1 MRKIAEKW
9 LALLMAMLMLLSSMP
24 LTALAEEVYSE
35 GLTITAKEA
44 PEEGGETP
52 DASGGVDEDLLA
64 LEAVNAALANNPT
77 TGAQLAI
84 IGMKPAST
92 RVLTGDTFTYNIEV
106 KFGPAVTFTNPQTN
120 QVKDAY
126 SEFKD
131 VEVTFT
137 APENIVF
144 ADGKDTLTYTI
155 GTRGLGGNMS
165 FPISAKM
172 TDNGLAE
179 DGKTYGELSAT
190 ITGTVV
196 LPDGTERKFT
206 YTMGVDHEYNDSA
219 VTNSASTKWTVDKV
233 DVTDAD
239 ITVDDETVSIEWTV
253 KVGKS
258 TDENLNGAGAA
269 YKNNGTLNFEE
280 NSYALTDALPTINGY
295 TPTGWT
301 ATASGTNETWSGTGE
316 NVIIDYIDTT
326 TLDNGV
332 ETPYYTV
339 YTITANYP
347 RAAFVQDFGQT
358 DKFTFDNTAE
368 IAYTPIDGSKDT
380 AKDTGSGSY
389 GIETPGGDLTIVEQL
404 KFDSNNQTVNYDS
417 FYASAFPAPE
427 DGVQFTLSKQDESG
441 DYVAVENGTVAVTV
455 TANGASYTFEDLE
468 PGKYRVEQISKPD
481 GTNDPASKTIDIT
494 VDSDGDHM
502 VTFVN
507 PIPAKGI
514 IHITKKDAEIGA
526 KLANVP
532 FEITGPNYSDT
543 FHTNAQGEA
552 VLVVPATADGTAYT
566 IKEITDKDY
575 TGNANYYVNYTGT
588 VTVKS
593 DGVTEEVEITNV
605 PKKNGTLTVN
615 KKLNNESAPFTDTDV
630 SFTFNLYQGTKNG
643 ETITYGSTP
652 IQSFTLPDEN
662 DKFTKTIN
670 DLPAASDAGVPY
682 YYKVEEAAPT
692 ANTPAAYYTLQTDP
706 IEFDFWDEANNKP
719 SATLTAT
726 ADFVNKLTTSDLIIL
741 KQSQELGGT
750 AKAMAGVTFAIY
762 DQAPAAGVEPVA
774 TVETGEDGKATFD
787 DLPIY
792 KDGDLIRYYIQETAG
807 ADGYTVDYPDD
818 NDGNDD
824 YWSLTLSTTSRTTD
838 KTATPVLNKKNET
851 SITIAKQDKN
861 GNAIEG
867 AMFTVTGPNGFS
879 ATFTTGEDGKATV
892 AHSDGS
898 ALVPGDYTIT
908 ETSVPSGYLAT
919 GTVSVSGITGATTGE
934 NDDDQLTATFTLK
947 ALESATATFENDKLP
962 TLTVTKKVGNTAYAG
977 TDFTFELYT
986 KNASGGYDPVTA
998 DGLGAALNTFTNGQ
1012 TLTLQP
1018 GTYYIKEVGWPAG
1031 VVAPA
1036 ENTYTQVTLA
1046 ANATLN
1052 QTINNTSSLTSLT
1065 VIKQDSKTN
1074 AYLPDAT
1081 VQVSVAA
1088 DSTFTADDIALL
1100 TAAGFKLNGDAYELT
1115 IPTVGNASGK
1125 NIPNLPA
1132 FEADGET
1139 EFTYTVVET
1148 KQPEGYILNN
1158 EAQTVTLVDE
1168 ETGAPAAKTVTIL
1181 NVPENTITISKT
1193 WYSQWD
1199 ELNDNKWSLPLA
1211 GAELALFVVGDN
1223 GLEFVKVGENGTVKT
1238 DADGKATFEDLDGSA
1253 TYAVFELGNA
1263 NGYKAPDNKA
1273 FGTVDQIEGKTLAD
1287 ALEDYYGVSI
1297 NLADQTTL
1305 THTLAMENVETYV
1318 QLQMEKWA
1326 YVDRP
1331 LNEGEADTDFPAGDG
1346 YVNTNEKEAVDHAK
1360 FHLYGCTVED
1370 YNKGKRPTSEEDLQA
1385 NYTLDGLSEYVYES
1399 GTASNAGPGMVVTGP
1414 LPGGYVY
1421 WFYEIEAPNGYVQVD
1436 SLSFEQRLSDPF
1448 VPNGDQVLTLEDGME
1463 NYKAHGGEGIFRYLQ
1478 FQLDKVG
1485 VNEDGTDEK
1494 PLANATFNVYLSN
1507 ASGDRLKLVASNFT
1521 TGVDVPNDTGDYD
1534 SSGKAISESI
1544 KVHELYDEYSKKEN
1558 NPIEQIEVD
1567 GKIEYRAYFLLVE
1580 TDWPANATPKQQEYL
1595 MYVTTNGAYDRK
1607 TDSERDTIWVE
1618 YTDGEGKKGPIVNV
1632 MATLVPVVITKHG
1645 RAANETTTAPLA
1657 GAEIAVYTRGS
1668 DGKYTLVASDITD
1681 ASGEAHFTL
1690 QPNTTY
1696 YYAEVQAPAGY
1707 EPDPDFAEPSDTTT
1721 AFTTH
1726 ANTKA
1731 TFYVNAETPI
1741 VNVKERTLKVRKLG
1755 ADDKPVVATFA
1766 IYEGSATS
1774 GEAFATVTTT
1784 DTGEGYVTVDETF
1797 PAGTYT
1803 VVETHLE
1810 GRELTSAEK
1819 SNFLLL
1825 NENKTFTFGEN
1836 EAVKELELE
1845 NPGTGSLTITKKNDA
1860 GEPMAGVQFT
1870 LNFTAFT
1877 KDNLNAAPAA
1887 SAVTF
1892 DVEDQTGVAIDANDL
1907 ITDENGTI
1915 TLEGLIPGWYKLTEV
1930 EDDANANH
1938 VLADAQVFKV
1948 GDGSFGGSAEVTVNF
1963 VNDRYGLLTI
1973 EKSFT
1978 GDAQWPADG
1987 VEFEVYD
1994 GSEKVTDVTLTAAE
2008 PSQTIQL
2015 PPDKT
2020 YTVKEVTEGA
2030 EGDWFA
2036 NYTVTGS
2043 SVKAENVTDKWL
2055 NITQSDGADVTI
2067 TTEKNADTD
2076 TAAVVAFKNV
2086 DRLADLTISKIDDD
2100 DAPVTEEVEF
2110 QLYYVDASNNE
2121 LYYNASNGSWGEQSN
2136 ATTIKVTGGSGKL
2149 ENIKLPYDV
2158 VTGADSAPEF
2168 FLTETKTPEAYYPAE
2183 DTPVALSATA
2193 DANVTIVNEAGIQ
2206 ITLTKYGRLPGYAT
2220 AADVLSGATFELYE
2234 YSVGENDK
2242 LAYTIVETKTTGAN
2256 GQITFSNLRKLDE
2269 TKGEGYYIVETV
2281 TPETHVAGS
2290 TQVYV
2295 GSTKVE
2301 PTDVDGQDYFLVAVD
2316 ETVANVKAYNTP
2328 KGQIVILK
2336 RDLMDPEALVEGAIF
2351 TVTDEKGDSWTVNPV
2366 SGTRKAQSGDP
2377 ALTGYTLAS
2386 DSYVDGS
2393 GVHYTVAMTDVVLAP
2408 GTYTV
2413 TESKVPDKYLAT
2425 TVLADGVKWETTKTV
2440 TVGEDGGVAVATFA
2454 NVPNPAYLGLEMTKT
2469 VSPAKVGSLQE
2480 PDGQDVTYTLG
2491 GFNELTLPVNSAV
2504 LTDENIQF
2512 LAGSAAV
2519 EADWELT
2526 GTMTIGQATFNRD
2539 NPLFDGGETI
2549 LMQAKVS
2556 FLVNGE
2562 WVATATPYTVATSP
2576 ANVPVPDG
2584 AQGFKIEYVNGGGGK
2599 IHAGF
2604 IPGEVTFTLHA
2615 SQANDASVVPA
2626 DKIFNEASFV
2636 VGYDFAQ
2643 IGSTATTEAT
2653 VTATADATAEV
2664 SSALTLPKAK
2674 ITKDSKVTWNGEQ
2687 PSGIDASIAR
2697 GGDTITYTIT
2707 LETTANG
2714 SDDEIAWGVT
2724 NPVIGDVI
2732 PDGLTIDLENSSW
2745 TSTGSLTSEAGIAV
2759 NGNAVTLATEGQLM
2773 QGETLTLTL
2782 VCTVQD
2788 VAVIVA
2794 PDGFDNTAY
2803 VYSPYKVAKHKDNP
2817 NGVSFADEQG
2827 NPAGIDVPSE
2837 LAQAEHGLCDDAT
2850 NGITSRSGL
2859 FIQKF
2864 VTVGDKTAGSEGY
2877 LEVQPD
2883 GTINYTVEVVNNSAA
2898 AIHHLWIADT
2908 LPYDGDGHSA
2918 WGPTLTSNVTVK
2930 GADGTVYYAT
2940 GHQSEDALFDAA
2952 LDGTYSSLSTTH
2964 GTDSGAFLV
2973 FVDSLAEGARVTLTY
2988 TCEAPSEAEAAAS
3001 DRIYYYMAVNSASFM
3016 YDDRR
3021 PTQNESNNTLVTVM
3035 PKPVDLGDTV
3045 WIDKN
3050 ANGIQDDGDDLTPPD
3065 VSLTLITYVEDS
3077 ATSETITVSGGEYL
3091 FEDRNPATPQ
3101 NTGAG
3106 YSDGDIDYTT
3116 LVGDGTRHTYRLS
3129 ATAPTGYVI
3138 TKQYQPGGSVL
3149 TVDDANNAARK
3160 DDSNFNPTTGQTERF
3175 YLKTGANDLT
3185 YDLGLVRTRNLTIE
3199 KVGDNGLHV
3208 SNVSFDIYGP
3218 FYGNDFDVNS
3228 ANVEKRTITTGA
3240 NGEDAVF
3247 TSSKTNYLNAYA
3259 YYVVV
3264 ERLPEGSDYNTD
3276 VFEVDPA
3283 EGTQVSTTTP
3293 VAGLDAEAKYFI
3305 LEPYK
3310 GTNMTSAVQDKV
3322 EITNE
3327 YVAEGMLTI
3336 CGQKIVE
3343 GAAEDED
3350 LSGYT
3355 FQLTSKADG
3364 LTPAYDETTTSNE
3377 DGVFTFPQLTFDYDD
3392 VLATGDNKHYVY
3404 ELREIAGTDEDIVY
3418 DNRVYTIE
3426 VNFTDTDG
3434 DGKLTTYVK
3443 ILDEEDNTLAT
3454 VNDATGNCIVLP
3466 QDASGKDLITFT
3478 NRFTSSLTLQKIVVG
3493 DDDWDHKPFRFTLT
3507 LKDAEGNPL
3516 TGSPFE
3522 QNDLAIS
3529 ITETGE
3535 PGVYEILLKDK
3546 QTLVLTGLPVGAT
3559 YIVAEDSYAQAGF
3572 TTTDTGNT
3580 TGTITWKDEP
3590 KVVFT
3595 NTRYLGGL
3603 TVAKETDGNGAEAED
3618 TFNFTV
3624 TLEHDTLPLNN
3635 NYGVQFSNVPLEEG
3649 ENGYKATATFILKG
3663 GEQKVLTGIPA
3674 GTKYT
3679 VTEQDYTAEGYVTDT
3694 PTNATGEIAHGGNPT
3709 VTFKNTRNVGGLTV
3723 SKTVAGNDGD
3733 LNKAFTFTVTLTA
3746 PANVNLVGSYTGA
3759 ANGNINVAATPT
3771 GAIWTETFS
3780 LKHGQSINFT
3790 GLPENTTYVVSEA
3803 DYAAAGYVK
3812 TVSGAEEGSIKAEAT
3827 ANVAYTNIRD
3837 TGDLAITKV
3846 VSGTGG
3852 DVNREFDFTL
3862 TLTKNEYGANVD
3874 GTYDTTLTTATEEGT
3889 TTEDGTLT
3897 VSGGTAEFK
3906 LKHGQTITIKGLPDG
3921 TGYEVTETVPT
3932 ADGYTVAKTGDEGAI
3947 DKDTPTAATF
3957 TNTRNV
3963 GSLTVTKETTGSGLE
3978 EGYPNTHKTYKITV
3992 DFTAPTNVT
4001 LTGTWTQGEASGTVA
4016 ATQDFELASDE
4027 SVVFTGLPA
4036 GTTYTISETDYTS
4049 DGYEAAVFSP
4059 KTGTIPGEEG
4069 ANSVTATVTNERNT
4083 GSLSV
4088 EKIVKGTGAQTE
4100 KVFTFTLQLTNT
4112 GVTLEGTY
4120 PADINGTDT
4129 TVAVDAFGK
4138 ATFTLKGGE
4147 TITINGIPDG
4157 TTYEVTETV
4166 PTADGYTVDKTV
4178 EKGNITNGTTAE
4190 ATFTNTRNVGG
4201 LTVTKKTAGNGLDE
4215 PSVRKEFD
4223 ITVTLEAP
4231 TGVDLVGTVNGVALP
4246 TDGTVTKGVWS
4257 KTFTL
4262 KANES
4267 VTFTGLPEG
4276 TAYTVSEEDY
4286 TAQGFITTIT
4296 PQTGT
4301 IEVEDGATE
4310 APTVEVTV
4318 TNTRNVGGLTIAKIV
4333 TGSGSSASD
4342 TFTFRLELENDTVNV
4357 DGEYTMTYSD
4367 VEQPALL
4374 TVTGG
4379 EAKIT
4384 LHGGQTALIE
4394 GIPVNTDYT
4403 VTELTVAEADA
4414 ETGEADENGYVL
4426 TTDNGLTGT
4435 ITSTEDAYQASFT
4448 NDRKVGDLTVTK
4460 VVAGNGEDAPNA
4472 LDAFKI
4478 TVTFTAPAGVTL
4490 TGEVN
4495 GAPVQASNTITLKD
4509 GESVKFTGLPEGT
4522 AYEVTEADYAAN
4534 GYEVTYDDYASGDIV
4549 ARETAAAGIA
4559 TTVTN
4564 TMNVGD
4570 LSIAKTVTGTGAETE
4585 REFEFT
4591 LTLTNNAGVTVDNTY
4606 ETSEGTLTVTG
4617 GEATFTLKGGETLT
4631 IYGIPE
4637 GTDYTVAEE
4646 DYSANGYATTSTGE
4660 GGEIIADQTAQAE
4673 FTNHRDVGSLKITKE
4688 VAGNGEDAPNALTEF
4703 EITVTLTAP
4712 TGVELVGEWKQG
4724 EKSGKVASSNTFT
4737 LTDGESVEL
4746 TGLPTGTSYTVA
4758 EADYA
4763 ANGYI
4768 TDIDTSS
4775 GEITDGALRATVLNT
4790 MNVGDLS
4797 VLKTVTGSG
4806 AETDRE
4812 FEFTLTLTNNA
4823 GVTVDNTYETSEGE
4837 LTVTGGK
4844 ATFTLKGGESLSIYG
4859 IPEGTDYTVTEKDP
4873 AEHGYLITSTSGEEG
4888 TIGTGMSSA
4897 TFTNTRDIGELSIEK
4912 KVEGAIGETDKPF
4925 EFELTLTPS
4934 GNGIGVDGTYD
4945 ATLYTAG
4952 QESSTTVTV
4961 ANGKATFTL
4970 THDQRL
4976 VIHEIPAT
4984 ASYIVRETS
4993 YALEGY
4999 QTEQSGETGTIPA
5012 TGSMP
5017 VATFTNTRNSG
5028 SLIVEKVLAGNASN
5042 EDDSFEFTITLSRT
5056 DGVDVNKTYQALRNG
5071 TEAETVTFTGGK
5083 ATVTLTGGE
5092 TLEILD
5098 ILSETAYTVE
5108 EELPEY
5114 SDYDLIDASGDTG
5127 IIPIDESAQA
5137 TFTNERDVGTLT
5149 LRKSVEG
5156 NAGETGRYFT
5166 FTVFMRDRYG
5176 RNVNGS
5182 FPMDGGA
5189 GANVTFTD
5197 GYATIRLADGDQV
5210 IISGILEGTYY
5221 TVTEEEADT
5230 DGYVTTSSNA
5240 AGVIAAGG
5248 TAQVSF
5254 TNTRNVEEETT
5265 SRTVY
5270 KVWND
5275 ENDADGLR
5283 PDTLM
5288 VYLLADGDSVAAAE
5302 LNEANGWS
5310 AVFDDLPVY
5319 NADGTQIEYTVVEAY
5334 TAEYYVR
5341 YQYTEAAIN
5350 ITNTHNPDEFTPRDP
5365 RDPELL
5371 TLIMD
5376 NMVPLGG
5383 NINMN
5388 EGDCFN

>member
-52 DASGGVDEDLLA
+52 EATGEVDEDALA
-64 LEAVNAALANNPT
+64 LKAVEDAMATNPN

-92 RVLTGDTFTYNIEV
+92 GVLTGDTFTYNIEV

-301 ATASGTNETWSGTGE
+301 ATASGTNETWSGTGA
-316 NVIIDYIDTT
+316 NVSIDYIDTT

-358 DKFTFDNTAE
+358 DKFAFNNTAE

-427 DGVQFTLSKQDESG
+427 GGVQFTLSKQDENG

-468 PGKYRVEQISKPD
+468 PGEYRVEQISRPD
-481 GTNDPASKTIDIT
+481 GTSAPASTTINIP
-494 VDSDGDHM
+494 VDSNGDHT

-514 IHITKKDAEIGA
+514 IHITKKDAETGA

-566 IKEITDKDY
+566 IKEITDEDY

-615 KKLNNESAPFTDTDV
+615 KKLNNESTPFTDTDV

-692 ANTPAAYYTLQTDP
+692 GNAACYTLQTAP
-706 IEFDFWDEANNKP
+706 IEFDFWDEDNNKP
-719 SATLTAT
+719 SADLTFT
-726 ADFVNKLTTSDLIIL
+726 ANFVNKLTTSDLVIL

-750 AKAMAGVTFAIY
+750 AEAMANVTFAIY
-762 DQAPAAGVEPVA
+762 DQEPADGVEPVE
-774 TVETGEDGKATFD
+774 TVTTGNDGKATFE

-792 KDGDLIRYYIQETAG
+792 DEDGDPIQYYIQETAG
-807 ADGYTVDYPDD
+807 AEGYTVDYPGD
-818 NDGNDD
+818 NAD

-838 KTATPVLNKKNET
+838 KTDTPVLNKKNET
-851 SITIAKQDKN
+851 SITIAKRDKS
-861 GNAIEG
+861 GNPIAG
-867 AMFTVTGPNGFS
+867 AEFTVTFPGGS
-879 ATFTTGEDGKATV
+879 TATFTTDENGKATV

-919 GTVSVSGITGATTGE
+919 GTVSVSGGSNPTYGT
-934 NDDDQLTATFTLK
+934 DDQLTASFTLK
-947 ALESATATFENDKLP
+947 ALESATATFKNDKLP
-962 TLTVTKKVGNTAYAG
+962 TLTVTKTVGSATH
-977 TDFTFELYT
+977 TEKDFTFELYT
-986 KNASGGYDPVTA
+986 KNDSGEYVQVTA
-998 DGLGAALNTFTNGQ
+998 DGLGEGLDTFTNGQ

-1036 ENTYTQVTLA
+1036 EDALTEVTLA
-1046 ANATLN
+1046 ANATLD

-1065 VIKQDSKTN
+1065 IIKRDSKDEN
-1074 AYLPDAT
+1074 KYLADAT

-1088 DSTFTADDIALL
+1088 DSTFTDDDIALL
-1100 TAAGFKLNGDAYELT
+1100 EDAGFKLNEAKTAYEQT
-1115 IPTVGNASGK
+1115 VATVGNASGK
-1125 NIPNLPA
+1125 KIPNLPA
-1132 FEADGET
+1132 FEADGKT
-1139 EFTYTVVET
+1139 AFTYTVVET
-1148 KQPEGYILNN
+1148 EQPEGYILND
-1158 EAQTVTLVDE
+1158 EEQTVTLVNDK
-1168 ETGAPAAKTVTIL
+1168 GAPAAQKVTIL

-1199 ELNDNKWSLPLA
+1199 ELNGNKWPLPLA
-1211 GAELALFVVGDN
+1211 NAELALFVVGDDDK
-1223 GLEFVKVGENGTVKT
+1223 LHKVGDDTVKT
-1238 DADGKATFEDLDGSA
+1238 GEDGKATFEHLDGSA
-1253 TYAVFELGNA
+1253 TYAVFELGNDK
-1263 NGYKAPDNKA
+1263 GYKAPGGKD
-1273 FGTVDQIEGKTLAD
+1273 FGTIVAIEDMTLD
-1287 ALEDYYGVSI
+1287 EALAEYYGVSI
-1297 NLADQTTL
+1297 NLAGQTTL
-1305 THTLAMENVETYV
+1305 THTLDMENVETYV

-1331 LNEGEADTDFPAGDG
+1331 LNEDEEDTDFPNNDG
-1346 YVNTNEKEAVDHAK
+1346 YVNTDVKEAVDHAK
-1360 FHLYGCTVED
+1360 FNLYGCTVED
-1370 YNKGKRPTSEEDLQA
+1370 YEAGEKPSNEEDLKT
-1385 NYTLDGLSEYVYES
+1385 NFKLPNGMSEYVYES

-1436 SLSFEQRLSDPF
+1436 SLSFEQRLSAPF
-1448 VPNGDQVLTLEDGME
+1448 VPNGDQVLTGEME
-1463 NYKAHGGEGIFRYLQ
+1463 NYEAHGGEGIFRYLQ

-1485 VNEDGTDEK
+1485 VNEDGSGEK

-1507 ASGDRLKLVASNFT
+1507 ASGDRLELVASDFT
-1521 TGVDVPNDTGDYD
+1521 TGVDVPKNGTYN
-1534 SSGKAISESI
+1534 SGAAISESI
-1544 KVHELYDEYSKKEN
+1544 KVHELYNDHPDLVK
-1558 NPIEQIEVD
+1558 QIEVN
-1567 GKIEYRAYFLLVE
+1567 GKTEYAAYFLLVE
-1580 TDWPANATPKQQEYL
+1580 TDWPANATPKRQEYL

-1618 YTDGEGKKGPIVNV
+1618 YTDGKKGPIVNV

-1645 RAANETTTAPLA
+1645 RAADETTTAPLA
-1657 GAEIAVYTRGS
+1657 GAEITVYTRES
-1668 DGKYTLVASDITD
+1668 DGTYKKFASATTD
-1681 ASGEAHFTL
+1681 EKGEASFTL

-1696 YYAEVQAPAGY
+1696 YYAETKAPAGY
-1707 EPDPDFAEPSDTTT
+1707 ELDPDFAEPSDATKIETGADTKTTL
-1721 AFTTH
+1721 
-1726 ANTKA
+1726 
-1731 TFYVNAETPI
+1731 YVNDKAPI
-1741 VNVKERTLKVRKLG
+1741 VNVKERTLKVRKLDASG
-1755 ADDKPVVATFA
+1755 KPVAATFN
-1766 IYEGSATS
+1766 IYEGNATS
-1774 GEAFATVTTT
+1774 GEVFATVTTT
-1784 DTGEGYVTVDETF
+1784 NTGEGYVTVDKTF

-1803 VVETHLE
+1803 VVETKLGDHTLTPA
-1810 GRELTSAEK
+1810 EL

-1825 NENKTFTFGEN
+1825 NENKTFTFGED
-1836 EAVKELELE
+1836 EDEKSIELY

-1860 GEPMAGVQFT
+1860 GKPMAGVQFT

-1877 KDNLNAAPAA
+1877 KDNLDTAPAA

-1892 DVEDQTGVAIDANDL
+1892 DVEDQTGVAVSQEQLTTNDKGEIRL
-1907 ITDENGTI
+1907 T
-1915 TLEGLIPGWYKLTEV
+1915 GLVPGWYKLTEV
-1930 EDDANANH
+1930 EGDNNENH
-1938 VLADAQVFKV
+1938 VLAGAQVFKV
-1948 GDGSFGGSAEVTVNF
+1948 GDGSFGGSANATVNF
-1963 VNDRYGLLTI
+1963 VNDRYGRLTI

-1978 GDAQWPADG
+1978 DAAQWPENG
-1987 VEFEVYD
+1987 VKFEVYD
-1994 GSEKVTDVTLTAAE
+1994 GSEKVTDVTLTVDA

-2020 YTVKEVTEGA
+2020 YTVKEVTK
-2030 EGDWFA
+2030 GDWFA

-2043 SVKAENVTDKWL
+2043 SVEADNVTDKWL
-2055 NITQSDGADVTI
+2055 NVTQSDGAAVTI
-2067 TTEKNADTD
+2067 KTDPNAT
-2076 TAAVVAFKNV
+2076 TAAVVAFENV
-2086 DRLADLTISKIDDD
+2086 DRLADLAIRKVD
-2100 DAPVTEEVEF
+2100 DANNPVFEAVEF
-2110 QLYYVDASNNE
+2110 QLYYVNASGSKA
-2121 LYYNASNGSWGEQSN
+2121 YYNASNGSWGEQNN
-2136 ATTIKVTGGSGKL
+2136 ATTIEVTGGDGGLK
-2149 ENIKLPYDV
+2149 NIKLPYEFIIDE
-2158 VTGADSAPEF
+2158 DSELEF

-2183 DTPVALSATA
+2183 DTQVTLSATVPA
-2193 DANVTIVNEAGIQ
+2193 DVTIVNEAGIQ
-2206 ITLTKYGRLPGYAT
+2206 ITLTKYGRLPDYAKD
-2220 AADVLSGATFELYE
+2220 ADVLSGATFALYE

-2242 LAYTIVETKTTGAN
+2242 LAYTLVETQTTVAN

-2295 GSTKVE
+2295 GSTEVE
-2301 PTDVDGQDYFLVAVD
+2301 PTDVDGQKYFLVAVD

-2336 RDLMDPEALVEGAIF
+2336 RDLMDPNALVEGAIF
-2351 TVTDEKGDSWTVNPV
+2351 TVTDANG
-2366 SGTRKAQSGDP
+2366 G
-2377 ALTGYTLAS
+2377 GYTVRPTDGTNTVSS
-2386 DSYVDGS
+2386 DDLKLPGYTYDSATGSYVDGS

-2413 TESKVPDKYLAT
+2413 TESTVPDKYLAT
-2425 TVLADGVKWETTKTV
+2425 NVLADGVKWETTKAV

-2454 NVPNPAYLGLEMTKT
+2454 NVPNPAHLGLEMTKT

-2562 WVATATPYTVATSP
+2562 WVATATPYTVATSA

-2664 SSALTLPKAK
+2664 SSALTLPRAK
-2674 ITKDSKVTWNGEQ
+2674 ITKDSEVTWNGEQ

-2714 SDDEIAWGVT
+2714 SDDETAWGVT

-2745 TSTGSLTSEAGIAV
+2745 TSTGSLAPEAGIAV

-2898 AIHHLWIADT
+2898 AINHLWIADT

-2918 WGPTLTSNVTVK
+2918 WGPTLTTDVTVE

-2940 GHQSEDALFDAA
+2940 GHQSEDALFGTI
-2952 LDGTYSSLSTTH
+2952 DGTESSLSRTREEN
-2964 GTDSGAFLV
+2964 SNAFLV

-2988 TCEAPSEAEAAAS
+2988 TCKAPSEAEAAAS

-3016 YDDRR
+3016 YDDR
-3021 PTQNESNNTLVTVM
+3021 PVTQNESNNTLVTVM

-3065 VSLTLITYVEDS
+3065 VSLTLTTYVENN

-3129 ATAPTGYVI
+3129 AAAPTGYVI

-3185 YDLGLVRTRNLTIE
+3185 YDLGLVRTRDLTIE

-3208 SNVSFDIYGP
+3208 PNVSFDIYGP
-3218 FYGNDFDVNS
+3218 FYGNDFDVTG

-3264 ERLPEGSDYNTD
+3264 ERLPEGSHYNTD

-3283 EGTQVSTTTP
+3283 EGTQVSTITP
-3293 VAGLDAEAKYFI
+3293 VAGLDAGAKYFI

-3310 GTNMTSAVQDKV
+3310 GTNMTGAVQDEVKV
-3322 EITNE
+3322 TNE
-3327 YVAEGMLTI
+3327 YVAGGKLTI
-3336 CGQKIVE
+3336 YGQKIVE

-3454 VNDATGNCIVLP
+3454 VNNATGNCIVPL

-3493 DDDWDHKPFRFTLT
+3493 DDDWNHKSFRFTLT
-3507 LKDAEGNPL
+3507 LKDADGEPL
-3516 TGSPFE
+3516 TGKPFQ
-3522 QNDLAIS
+3522 QNNKAIDFVEES
-3529 ITETGE
+3529 A
-3535 PGVYEILLKDK
+3535 GVYVFHLKNLEEV
-3546 QTLVLTGLPVGAT
+3546 TLTGLPVGAT

-3649 ENGYKATATFILKG
+3649 ETGYKATATFILKG

-3694 PTNATGEIAHGGNPT
+3694 PTNATGEITHGGNPT
-3709 VTFKNTRNVGGLTV
+3709 VTFKNTRKVGGLTV
-3723 SKTVAGNDGD
+3723 SKTVAGNDFD
-3733 LNKAFTFTVTLTA
+3733 ANKAFDITVTLTA

-3759 ANGNINVAATPT
+3759 QSGSIDVAATQT
-3771 GAIWTETFS
+3771 GASWTKIFS
-3780 LKHGQSINFT
+3780 LKNGESIEFT
-3790 GLPENTTYVVSEA
+3790 GLPENTTYEVSEA

-3812 TVSGAEEGSIKAEAT
+3812 TVSGAEEGSIKAEET

-3874 GTYDTTLTTATEEGT
+3874 GTYDTTLTTATEAGT

-3921 TGYEVTETVPT
+3921 TGYEVTEIVPT
-3932 ADGYTVAKTGDEGAI
+3932 ADGYTVTKTGDEGAI
-3947 DKDTPTAATF
+3947 DKDTPATATF

-3963 GSLTVTKETTGSGLE
+3963 GSLTVTKKTAGSGLE

-4001 LTGTWTQGEASGTVA
+4001 LTGTWTQGGQSGDVA
-4016 ATQDFELASDE
+4016 ATQNFELASDE

-4036 GTTYTISETDYTS
+4036 GTTYTISETDYTNF
-4049 DGYEAAVFSP
+4049 GYEEVQLTSTGTVTSGTTADGL
-4059 KTGTIPGEEG
+4059 KYITGTIPGEEG

-4120 PADINGTDT
+4120 PATINGTDA
-4129 TVAVDAFGK
+4129 TVSVDADGK
-4138 ATFTLKGGE
+4138 ATLTLKGGE

-4166 PTADGYTVDKTV
+4166 PTADGYTVEKTG
-4178 EKGNITNGTTAE
+4178 EKGDIADGTTAE

-4215 PSVRKEFD
+4215 PGVRKEFD

-4246 TDGTVTKGVWS
+4246 ADGTVTEGVWS

-4262 KANES
+4262 ASDES

-4374 TVTGG
+4374 AVTGG
-4379 EAKIT
+4379 EAEIT
-4384 LHGGQTALIE
+4384 LHGSQTALIE
-4394 GIPVNTDYT
+4394 GIPVGTTYT
-4403 VTELTVAEADA
+4403 VTELTVAKGNA
-4414 ETGEADENGYVL
+4414 ETGVADENGYVL

-4435 ITSTEDAYQASFT
+4435 ITSTVDAYQASFT

-4460 VVAGNGEDAPNA
+4460 AVAGNGEDAPNA

-4478 TVTFTAPAGVTL
+4478 TVTFTAPNGVTL

-4495 GAPVQASNTITLKD
+4495 GAPVQASNTITLAD

-4570 LSIAKTVTGTGAETE
+4570 LSIAKTVTGSGAETE
-4585 REFEFT
+4585 REFVFT
-4591 LTLTNNAGVTVDNTY
+4591 LTLTNEDGVTVDNTY
-4606 ETSEGTLTVTG
+4606 KTSEGELAVTG

-4631 IYGIPE
+4631 VYGIPE
-4637 GTDYTVAEE
+4637 GTDYTVTEE
-4646 DYSANGYATTSTGE
+4646 DYSANGYETTSTLDS
-4660 GGEIIADQTAQAE
+4660 GEIVAGQTAEAE
-4673 FTNHRDVGSLKITKE
+4673 FTNHRDVGSLTITKE
-4688 VAGNGEDAPNALTEF
+4688 VEGNGEDAPNALTEF

-4746 TGLPTGTSYTVA
+4746 TGLPEGTGYTIT

-4763 ANGYI
+4763 ANGYES
-4768 TDIDTSS
+4768 DIAPEE
-4775 GEITDGALRATVLNT
+4775 GEITDGALNATVTNM

-4797 VLKTVTGSG
+4797 IAKTVTGSG
-4806 AETDRE
+4806 AETERE

-4859 IPEGTDYTVTEKDP
+4859 IPEGTDYTVAEKDP

-4952 QESSTTVTV
+4952 QESTTTVTV
-4961 ANGKATFTL
+4961 ASGKATFTL

-5230 DGYVTTSSNA
+5230 EGYVTTSSNA

-5275 ENDADGLR
+5275 ENDAEGLR

-5319 NADGTQIEYTVVEAY
+5319 NADGSQIEYTVVEAY

-5341 YQYTEAAIN
+5341 YQYTQAAIN

>member
-1 MRKIAEKW
+1 
-9 LALLMAMLMLLSSMP
+9 
-24 LTALAEEVYSE
+24 
-35 GLTITAKEA
+35 
-44 PEEGGETP
+44 
-52 DASGGVDEDLLA
+52 
-64 LEAVNAALANNPT
+64 
-77 TGAQLAI
+77 
-84 IGMKPAST
+84 
-92 RVLTGDTFTYNIEV
+92 
-106 KFGPAVTFTNPQTN
+106 
-120 QVKDAY
+120 
-126 SEFKD
+126 
-131 VEVTFT
+131 
-137 APENIVF
+137 
-144 ADGKDTLTYTI
+144 
-155 GTRGLGGNMS
+155 
-165 FPISAKM
+165 
-172 TDNGLAE
+172 
-179 DGKTYGELSAT
+179 
-190 ITGTVV
+190 
-196 LPDGTERKFT
+196 
-206 YTMGVDHEYNDSA
+206 MGVDHEYNDSA

-239 ITVDDETVSIEWTV
+239 ITVDGETVSIEWTV

-280 NSYALTDALPTINGY
+280 NSYALTDALPTINGQA
-295 TPTGWT
+295 PTGWT
-301 ATASGTNETWSGTGE
+301 ATASGTNETWSGTGA
-316 NVIIDYIDTT
+316 NVSIDYIDTT
-326 TLDNGV
+326 TLDNDV

-368 IAYTPIDGSKDT
+368 IAYTPIGGSKDT
-380 AKDTGSGSY
+380 AEDIGSGSY

-417 FYASAFPAPE
+417 FYASAFPAP
-427 DGVQFTLSKQDESG
+427 DGGVQFKLSKWDEEQK
-441 DYVAVENGTVAVTV
+441 DYVPVETDTVENGTVAVTV
-455 TANGASYTFEDLE
+455 TANGASYTFKDLE
-468 PGKYRVEQISKPD
+468 PGEYRVEQISRPTGTD
-481 GTNDPASKTIDIT
+481 GPASTTIDIPVNSNGT
-494 VDSDGDHM
+494 HE

-507 PIPAKGI
+507 PIPTVGI
-514 IHITKKDAEIGA
+514 IHIIKNDAATGNAI
-526 KLANVP
+526 ANVP
-532 FEITGPNYSDT
+532 FEITGPNGYSHNDE
-543 FHTNAQGEA
+543 TNAQGEL

-566 IKEITDKDY
+566 ITEKSGEA
-575 TGNANYYVNYTGT
+575 NANYYVNYTGT

-605 PKKNGTLTVN
+605 PKKNGSLTVN
-615 KKLNNESAPFTDTDV
+615 KKLNNENTPFTDTDV

-662 DKFTKTIN
+662 VKFTATIK

-682 YYKVEEAAPT
+682 YYKIEEAAPT
-692 ANTPAAYYTLQTDP
+692 ANTPAAYYTLQTGP

-726 ADFVNKLTTSDLIIL
+726 ANFVNKLTTSDLIIL

-762 DQAPAAGVEPVA
+762 DQAPAAGVEPVK
-774 TVETGEDGKATFD
+774 TVETGEDGKATFEGLSVYD
-787 DLPIY
+787 DDGKPIQ
-792 KDGDLIRYYIQETAG
+792 YYIQEIAG
-807 ADGYTVDYPDD
+807 AKGYTVEYPD
-818 NDGNDD
+818 GGDD
-824 YWSLTLSTTSRTTD
+824 YWNLTLSTTSRTTD

-851 SITIAKQDKN
+851 SITIAKQDKS
-861 GNAIEG
+861 GNPIAG
-867 AMFTVTGPNGFS
+867 AEFTVTFPDS
-879 ATFTTGEDGKATV
+879 STATFTTGEDGTV
-892 AHSDGS
+892 KVTNGDS

-919 GTVSVSGITGATTGE
+919 GTVSVSGGSNPTYGM
-934 NDDDQLTATFTLK
+934 DDQLTASFTLK
-947 ALESATATFENDKLP
+947 ALESATATFKNNKLP
-962 TLTVTKKVGNTAYAG
+962 TLTVTKKVGSATH
-977 TDFTFELYT
+977 TEKDFTFELYT
-986 KNASGGYDPVTA
+986 KNDSGEYVQVTA
-998 DGLGAALNTFTNGQ
+998 DGLGEGLDTFTNGQ

-1018 GTYYIKEVGWPAG
+1018 GTYYIKETDWPAG

-1036 ENTYTQVTLA
+1036 EDALTEVTLA
-1046 ANATLN
+1046 ANDTLN

-1065 VIKQDSKTN
+1065 IIKRDSKDEN
-1074 AYLPDAT
+1074 KYLADAT

-1088 DSTFTADDIALL
+1088 DNNFTDDDIALL
-1100 TAAGFKLNGDAYELT
+1100 TAAGFKYDEKQSAYVQT
-1115 IPTVGNASGK
+1115 VTTVGNASGK
-1125 NIPNLPA
+1125 TIPNLPA
-1132 FEADGET
+1132 FEADGKT
-1139 EFTYTVVET
+1139 PFTYTVVET
-1148 KQPEGYILNN
+1148 KQPEGYILND
-1158 EAQTVTLVDE
+1158 EAQPVTLVDE
-1168 ETGAPAAKTVTIL
+1168 KTGAPAAQKVTIF

-1199 ELNDNKWSLPLA
+1199 ELNGNKWPLPLA
-1211 GAELALFVVGDN
+1211 NAELALFVVGDD
-1223 GLEFVKVGENGTVKT
+1223 GKLDKVGEDTVKT
-1238 DADGKATFEDLDGSA
+1238 GEDGKATFEDLDGSA
-1253 TYAVFELGNA
+1253 TYAVFELGNDK
-1263 NGYKAPDNKA
+1263 GYKAPGGKA
-1273 FGTVDQIEGKTLAD
+1273 FGTVADIEDMTLEA
-1287 ALEDYYGVSI
+1287 ALASYYGVSI

-1318 QLQMEKWA
+1318 QLQMYKFDYEERELDSDETEPEDDYPQDGW
-1326 YVDRP
+1326 VDIVP
-1331 LNEGEADTDFPAGDG
+1331 LNKRP
-1346 YVNTNEKEAVDHAK
+1346 VDHAK
-1360 FHLYGCTVED
+1360 FNLYGCTLEYYAANSAPESED
-1370 YNKGKRPTSEEDLQA
+1370 DLK
-1385 NYTLDGLSEYVYES
+1385 NYELPNGMSEYVYES
-1399 GTASNAGPGMVVTGP
+1399 GTASNAGAGYVVTGP

-1436 SLSFEQRLSDPF
+1436 SIPFERRLSPAFDPSKS
-1448 VPNGDQVLTLEDGME
+1448 DSSLISAEME
-1463 NYKAHGGEGIFRYLQ
+1463 NYPAHGGEGIFRYLQ

-1485 VNEDGTDEK
+1485 ENEDGTGRK

-1507 ASGDRLKLVASNFT
+1507 ASGDQLELVASDFT
-1521 TGVDVPNDTGDYD
+1521 TGVDVPKNGTYN
-1534 SSGKAISESI
+1534 SGAAISESI
-1544 KVHELYDEYSKKEN
+1544 KVHELYKDYPDLVEE
-1558 NPIEQIEVD
+1558 IEVN
-1567 GKIEYRAYFLLVE
+1567 GQTEYAAHFLLVE

-1618 YTDGEGKKGPIVNV
+1618 YTDGNKGPIVNV

-1645 RAANETTTAPLA
+1645 RAADETTTAPLA
-1657 GAEIAVYTRGS
+1657 GAEITVYTRES
-1668 DGKYTLVASDITD
+1668 DGTYKKVASAMTD
-1681 ASGEAHFTL
+1681 EKGEASFTL

-1696 YYAEVQAPAGY
+1696 YYAETKAPAGY
-1707 EPDPDFAEPSDTTT
+1707 ELDPDFAEPSDATEFPTGADTKTTL
-1721 AFTTH
+1721 
-1726 ANTKA
+1726 
-1731 TFYVNAETPI
+1731 YVNDKAPI
-1741 VNVKERTLKVRKLG
+1741 VNVKERTLKVRKLD
-1755 ADDKPVVATFA
+1755 ADNNPVAAAFN
-1766 IYEGSATS
+1766 IYEGNATS
-1774 GEAFATVTTT
+1774 SEVFATVTTT
-1784 DTGEGYVTVDETF
+1784 NTGDGYVTVDKTF

-1803 VVETHLE
+1803 VVETKLGDHT
-1810 GRELTSAEK
+1810 LTPAER

-1825 NENKTFTFGEN
+1825 NENKTFTFGED

-1845 NPGTGSLTITKKNDA
+1845 NPGTGSLTITKKDDA
-1860 GEPMAGVQFT
+1860 GVAMAGVQFT

-1877 KDNLNAAPAA
+1877 ASNLDTAPAA
-1887 SAVTF
+1887 SAVTGA
-1892 DVEDQTGVAIDANDL
+1892 VENQSAVKVNEKSLADANATEPGLQVETGSD
-1907 ITDENGTI
+1907 GTI
-1915 TLEGLIPGWYKLTEV
+1915 TLENLIPGWYKLTEV
-1930 EDDANANH
+1930 PGENNANH
-1938 VLADAQVFKV
+1938 VLAGAQVFKV

-2316 ETVANVKAYNTP
+2316 ETVANVKAYNMP

-2351 TVTDEKGDSWTVNPV
+2351 TVTDANG
-2366 SGTRKAQSGDP
+2366 G
-2377 ALTGYTLAS
+2377 GYTVRPTDGTNTVSS
-2386 DSYVDGS
+2386 DDLKLPGYTYDSATGSYVDGK

-2408 GTYTV
+2408 GDYTV
-2413 TESKVPDKYLAT
+2413 TETGVPDKYLAT
-2425 TVLADGVKWETTKTV
+2425 TVLVDGVKWETTKTV
-2440 TVGEDGGVAVATFA
+2440 TVGENGGIAVATFA
-2454 NVPNPAYLGLEMTKT
+2454 NVPNPEHLGLEMTKT

-2480 PDGQDVTYTLG
+2480 PDGQVVTYTLS

-2504 LTDENIQF
+2504 LTDEDIQF
-2512 LAGSAAV
+2512 LAGSDAV

-2526 GTMTIGQATFNRD
+2526 GTMTIGQATFNRN

-2556 FLVNGE
+2556 FLVNGN
-2562 WVATATPYTVATSP
+2562 WVETATPYTVTSSQ

-2584 AQGFKIEYVNGGGGK
+2584 AQGFKIEYLNGGGGK

-2604 IPGEVTFTLHA
+2604 IPGNVTFTLHA
-2615 SQANDASVVPA
+2615 SQENDASVVPV
-2626 DKIFNEASFV
+2626 DRIDNKASFV
-2636 VGYDFAQ
+2636 VTYDFAV
-2643 IGSTATTEAT
+2643 IGSTATTE

-2664 SSALTLPKAK
+2664 SSALTLPRAK
-2674 ITKDSKVTWNGEQ
+2674 ITKDSEVTWNGEK

-2707 LETTANG
+2707 LETTENG
-2714 SDDEIAWGVT
+2714 SDDGNAWGVT
-2724 NPVIGDVI
+2724 DPVIGDVI
-2732 PDGLTIDLENSSW
+2732 PEGLTIDLENSDW
-2745 TSTGSLTSEAGIAV
+2745 ETTGDGSLTSEAGITV
-2759 NGNAVTLATEGQLM
+2759 NGNAVTLATKGQLM

-2782 VCTVQD
+2782 VCTVED

-2803 VYSPYKVAKHKDNP
+2803 VYSPYKVAKHTENE
-2817 NGVSFADEQG
+2817 NGVSFADDKG
-2827 NPAGIDVPSE
+2827 NLAGTTVPSE
-2837 LAQAEHGLCDDAT
+2837 LAQDELGLKAEKH

-2864 VTVGDKTAGSEGY
+2864 VTVGGETAGSERY

-2883 GTINYTVEVVNNSAA
+2883 GTIKYTVEVVNNSSSG
-2898 AIHHLWIADT
+2898 INLLWIADT
-2908 LPYDGDGHSA
+2908 LPHAGDGDSA
-2918 WGPTLTSNVTVK
+2918 WGPALISDVTVE
-2930 GADGTVYYAT
+2930 GVEGEVYYAT
-2940 GHQSEDALFDAA
+2940 GHQSEDELF
-2952 LDGTYSSLSTTH
+2952 GTINGTASTLSTARKP
-2964 GTDSGAFLV
+2964 DSGAFLV
-2973 FVDSLAEGARVTLTY
+2973 FVETLPKGKSVTLTY
-2988 TCEAPSEAEAAAS
+2988 TCQAPSEEEAAAS

-3016 YDDRR
+3016 YNNR
-3021 PTQNESNNTLVTVM
+3021 PATQNESNNTLVTVM
-3035 PKPVDLGDTV
+3035 PEPVDLGDTV

-3050 ANGIQDDGDDLTPPD
+3050 ANGIQDDGEGLTPPN
-3065 VSLTLITYVEDS
+3065 VSLTLTTYVEDS
-3077 ATSETITVSGGEYL
+3077 ATSETITVSGGGYL
-3091 FEDRNPATPQ
+3091 FKDRNPATPQ
-3101 NTGAG
+3101 NSGAKYG
-3106 YSDGDIDYTT
+3106 SNGDIDYTS
-3116 LVGDGTRHTYRLS
+3116 LVGNGTRHTYRLS
-3129 ATAPTGYVI
+3129 ADAPTGYVI

-3160 DDSNFNPTTGQTERF
+3160 DDSNFDPTTGQTERF
-3175 YLKTGANDLT
+3175 YLKTGTNDLT
-3185 YDLGLVRTRNLTIE
+3185 YDLGLVRMRDLTIE
-3199 KVGDNGLHV
+3199 KVGDNGPHV
-3208 SNVSFDIYGP
+3208 ANVSFDIYGP
-3218 FYGNDFDVNS
+3218 FYGNDFDING
-3228 ANVEKRTITTGA
+3228 ADVEKRTIKTGA

-3247 TSSKTNYLNAYA
+3247 TSSKANYLNAYA

-3264 ERLPEGSDYNTD
+3264 ERLPEGSHYNTD

-3293 VAGLDAEAKYFI
+3293 VEGLDAGAKYFV
-3305 LEPYK
+3305 LQPYA
-3310 GTNMTSAVQDKV
+3310 GTNMTGAVQDKV
-3322 EITNE
+3322 EVTNE
-3327 YVAEGMLTI
+3327 YVAEGKLTI
-3336 CGQKIVE
+3336 YGQKIVE

-3364 LTPAYDETTTSNE
+3364 LTPAYDEKTTSKK

-3443 ILDEEDNTLAT
+3443 ILDEEGNTLAT
-3454 VNDATGNCIVLP
+3454 VTDSTGNCMVPL
-3466 QDASGKDLITFT
+3466 DKITFT
-3478 NRFTSSLTLQKIVVG
+3478 NRLTSSLTLQKLVVG
-3493 DDDWDHKPFRFTLT
+3493 DDESTPKPFRFTLT
-3507 LKDAEGNPL
+3507 LIGADGEPL
-3516 TGSPFE
+3516 TGKPFK
-3522 QNDLAIS
+3522 QNDDAIG

-3535 PGVYEILLKDK
+3535 PGVYEIKLRDK
-3546 QTLVLTGLPVGAT
+3546 QRLVLTGLPVGAT
-3559 YIVAEDSYAQAGF
+3559 YIVAEDSYAQEGF
-3572 TTTDTGNT
+3572 TTTYTGNT

-3590 KVVFT
+3590 EVVFT

-3603 TVAKETDGNGAEAED
+3603 TVAKETDGNGAETED

-3635 NYGVQFSNVPLEEG
+3635 NYGVQFENVELAEG
-3649 ENGYKATATFILKG
+3649 ETGYKVTATFTLKG
-3663 GEQKVLTGIPA
+3663 GEKKALTGIPA

-3694 PTNATGEIAHGGNPT
+3694 PTNATGEITHGGNPT
-3709 VTFKNTRNVGGLTV
+3709 VTFKNTRKVGGLTV
-3723 SKTVAGNDGD
+3723 SKTVAGNDFD
-3733 LNKAFTFTVTLTA
+3733 ANKAFNITVTLTA
-3746 PANVNLVGSYTGA
+3746 PANVDLVGSYTGA

-3790 GLPENTTYVVSEA
+3790 GLPENTTYEVSEA

-3932 ADGYTVAKTGDEGAI
+3932 ADGYTVTKTGDEGAI
-3947 DKDTPTAATF
+3947 DKDTPATATF

-4129 TVAVDAFGK
+4129 TVAVDASGK
-4138 ATFTLKGGE
+4138 ATLNLKGGE

-4178 EKGNITNGTTAE
+4178 EKGNITNGTTAK

-4342 TFTFRLELENDTVNV
+4342 TFTFRLELENDAVNV
-4357 DGEYTMTYSD
+4357 DGEYTMTYSG

-4394 GIPVNTDYT
+4394 GIPVGTTYT
-4403 VTELTVAEADA
+4403 VTELTVAKGDA

-4426 TTDNGLTGT
+4426 TTDNGLTGK

-4460 VVAGNGEDAPNA
+4460 AVAGNGEDAPNA

-4478 TVTFTAPAGVTL
+4478 TVTFTAPNGVTL

-4522 AYEVTEADYAAN
+4522 TYEVTEADYAAN
-4534 GYEVTYDDYASGDIV
+4534 GYEVTFDEYASGSIV
-4549 ARETAAAGIA
+4549 ARETAPPGIA

-4570 LSIAKTVTGTGAETE
+4570 LSVTKTVTGSGAETE

-4591 LTLTNNAGVTVDNTY
+4591 LTLTNEDGVKVDNTY

-4617 GEATFTLKGGETLT
+4617 GEATFTLKDGETLT

-4646 DYSANGYATTSTGE
+4646 DYSANGYETTSTLDS
-4660 GGEIIADQTAQAE
+4660 GEIVAGQTAEAE
-4673 FTNHRDVGSLKITKE
+4673 FTNHRDVGSLTITKE
-4688 VAGNGEDAPNALTEF
+4688 VEGNGEDAPNALTEF
-4703 EITVTLTAP
+4703 DITVTLTAP

-4746 TGLPTGTSYTVA
+4746 TGLPTGTSYTIT

-4806 AETDRE
+4806 AETERE

-4859 IPEGTDYTVTEKDP
+4859 IPEGTDYTVAEKDP

-4952 QESSTTVTV
+4952 QESNTTITV

-4984 ASYIVRETS
+4984 ASFIVRETS

-5210 IISGILEGTYY
+5210 IISGILEGMYY

-5319 NADGTQIEYTVVEAY
+5319 NADGSQINYTVVEAY

-5341 YQYTEAAIN
+5341 YQYTQAAIN

>member
-1 MRKIAEKW
+1 MEY
-9 LALLMAMLMLLSSMP
+9 
-24 LTALAEEVYSE
+24 T
-35 GLTITAKEA
+35 GL
-44 PEEGGETP
+44 
-52 DASGGVDEDLLA
+52 DVH
-64 LEAVNAALANNPT
+64 AAL
-77 TGAQLAI
+77 
-84 IGMKPAST
+84 
-92 RVLTGDTFTYNIEV
+92 D
-106 KFGPAVTFTNPQTN
+106 
-120 QVKDAY
+120 
-126 SEFKD
+126 
-131 VEVTFT
+131 
-137 APENIVF
+137 
-144 ADGKDTLTYTI
+144 
-155 GTRGLGGNMS
+155 
-165 FPISAKM
+165 
-172 TDNGLAE
+172 
-179 DGKTYGELSAT
+179 
-190 ITGTVV
+190 
-196 LPDGTERKFT
+196 LPCDLYLLF
-206 YTMGVDHEYNDSA
+206 
-219 VTNSASTKWTVDKV
+219 
-233 DVTDAD
+233 
-239 ITVDDETVSIEWTV
+239 
-253 KVGKS
+253 
-258 TDENLNGAGAA
+258 
-269 YKNNGTLNFEE
+269 YKN
-280 NSYALTDALPTINGY
+280 
-295 TPTGWT
+295 W
-301 ATASGTNETWSGTGE
+301 
-316 NVIIDYIDTT
+316 
-326 TLDNGV
+326 
-332 ETPYYTV
+332 
-339 YTITANYP
+339 
-347 RAAFVQDFGQT
+347 
-358 DKFTFDNTAE
+358 
-368 IAYTPIDGSKDT
+368 
-380 AKDTGSGSY
+380 
-389 GIETPGGDLTIVEQL
+389 
-404 KFDSNNQTVNYDS
+404 
-417 FYASAFPAPE
+417 
-427 DGVQFTLSKQDESG
+427 
-441 DYVAVENGTVAVTV
+441 
-455 TANGASYTFEDLE
+455 
-468 PGKYRVEQISKPD
+468 
-481 GTNDPASKTIDIT
+481 
-494 VDSDGDHM
+494 
-502 VTFVN
+502 
-507 PIPAKGI
+507 
-514 IHITKKDAEIGA
+514 
-526 KLANVP
+526 
-532 FEITGPNYSDT
+532 
-543 FHTNAQGEA
+543 
-552 VLVVPATADGTAYT
+552 
-566 IKEITDKDY
+566 
-575 TGNANYYVNYTGT
+575 YYVNYTDT

-593 DGVTEEVEITNV
+593 DGAPAKVEITNV
-605 PKKNGTLTVN
+605 PKKNGSLTVN
-615 KKLNNESAPFTDTDV
+615 KKLNDENTDFMDTDV

-643 ETITYGSTP
+643 ETITYVSTP

-662 DKFTKTIN
+662 DKFTATIE

-692 ANTPAAYYTLQTDP
+692 ADTPAAYYTLQTDP
-706 IEFDFWDEANNKP
+706 IEFDFWDEDNNKP
-719 SATLTAT
+719 SANLTFT
-726 ADFVNKLTTSDLIIL
+726 ANFVNELTTSDLIIL

-750 AKAMAGVTFAIY
+750 AKAKAGVTFAIY
-762 DQAPAAGVEPVA
+762 DQVPAAGVKPVK
-774 TVETGEDGKATFD
+774 TVVTGEDGKATFTGLPVYD
-787 DLPIY
+787 DEGNPIQ
-792 KDGDLIRYYIQETAG
+792 YYIQETAG
-807 ADGYTVDYPDD
+807 ADGYTVEYPDGGD
-818 NDGNDD
+818 Y

-851 SITIAKQDKN
+851 SITIAKQDKS
-861 GNAIEG
+861 GNPIAG
-867 AMFTVTGPNGFS
+867 ATFTVTFPDDS
-879 ATFTTGEDGKATV
+879 TATFTTDENGKATV

-898 ALVPGDYTIT
+898 ALVPGEYTIT

-934 NDDDQLTATFTLK
+934 NDDGQLTASFTLK
-947 ALESATATFENDKLP
+947 ALESATATFKNDKLP
-962 TLTVTKKVGNTAYAG
+962 TLTVTKKVGNTTYPEK
-977 TDFTFELYT
+977 DFTFALYT
-986 KNASGGYDPVTA
+986 KDDSGELTPVTA
-998 DGLGAALNTFTNGQ
+998 DGLGNALTTFTNGQ

-1018 GTYYIKEVGWPAG
+1018 GTYYIKETDWPAG

-1036 ENTYTQVTLA
+1036 EDALTEVTLA
-1046 ANATLN
+1046 ANDTLN

-1088 DSTFTADDIALL
+1088 DITFTDDDIDLL
-1100 TAAGFKLNGDAYELT
+1100 EDAGFKLNEAKTAYEQT
-1115 IPTVGNASGK
+1115 ITTVGNASGK
-1125 NIPNLPA
+1125 TISKLPA

-1139 EFTYTVVET
+1139 EFTYSVVET

-1158 EAQTVTLVDE
+1158 EAQPVTLVDE
-1168 ETGAPAAKTVTIL
+1168 KTGAPAAKTVTIL

-1199 ELNDNKWSLPLA
+1199 ELNGNEWPLPLA
-1211 GAELALFVVGDN
+1211 DAELALFVAVGKD
-1223 GLEFVKVGENGTVKT
+1223 KVLKQVEEGIIKT
-1238 DADGKATFEDLDGSA
+1238 GPDGKATFEDLDGSA
-1253 TYAVFELGNA
+1253 TYAVFELGNDD
-1263 NGYKAPDNKA
+1263 GYKAPNNKA
-1273 FGTVDQIEGKTLAD
+1273 FGTVEEIEDMTLEA
-1287 ALEDYYGVSI
+1287 ALNAYYGVSI
-1297 NLADQTTL
+1297 DLSGKTTL
-1305 THTLAMENVETYV
+1305 THELAMKNVETYV
-1318 QLQMEKWA
+1318 QLQMYKWA

-1448 VPNGDQVLTLEDGME
+1448 VPDGDQVLTGDME
-1463 NYKAHGGEGIFRYLQ
+1463 NYEAHGGEGIFRYLQ
-1478 FQLDKVG
+1478 FELDKVG
-1485 VNEDGTDEK
+1485 VNEDGTGEK

-1507 ASGDRLKLVASNFT
+1507 ADRDRIELVASDFT
-1521 TGVDVPNDTGDYD
+1521 TGVDVPNDAGAYD

-1544 KVHELYDEYSKKEN
+1544 KVHDLYDNYSQYVEKIQVNGQTEYA
-1558 NPIEQIEVD
+1558 
-1567 GKIEYRAYFLLVE
+1567 AYFLLVE

-1618 YTDGEGKKGPIVNV
+1618 YTDGEGKKGPIENV

-1645 RAANETTTAPLA
+1645 RAANETTTTATPLA
-1657 GAEIAVYTRGS
+1657 GAEIAVYTR
-1668 DGKYTLVASDITD
+1668 DGDGEYTFVDSDITD

-1696 YYAEVQAPAGY
+1696 YYAELQAPDGY
-1707 EPDPDFAEPSDTTT
+1707 ELNSDFAEPSDAT

-1726 ANTKA
+1726 ADTK
-1731 TFYVNAETPI
+1731 TTDYVNAETPI

-1784 DTGEGYVTVDETF
+1784 DTGDGYVTVDETF

-1803 VVETHLE
+1803 VVETKL
-1810 GRELTSAEK
+1810 GDRELTSAEK

-1825 NENKTFTFGEN
+1825 NKNETFTFGED
-1836 EAVKELELE
+1836 EDEKSLELY

-1860 GEPMAGVQFT
+1860 GEAMVGVQFT

-1877 KDNLNAAPAA
+1877 KDNLDTTPAA
-1887 SAVTF
+1887 SAVTG

-1907 ITDENGTI
+1907 ITDKYGTI
-1915 TLEGLIPGWYKLTEV
+1915 TLEGLVPGWYKLTEL
-1930 EDDANANH
+1930 EGDNNENH

-1948 GDGSFGGSAEVTVNF
+1948 FDSTFSETFGGSANATGEF

-1973 EKSFT
+1973 QKSFT
-1978 GDAQWPADG
+1978 DEAQWPENG
-1987 VEFEVYD
+1987 VEFKVYD
-1994 GSEKVTDVTLTAAE
+1994 EDNKEVTKVTLTAAV
-2008 PSQTIQL
+2008 SSKTIQL

-2020 YTVKEVTEGA
+2020 YTVKEVTT
-2030 EGDWFA
+2030 GDWFA

-2043 SVKAENVTDKWL
+2043 SVKTQNVTDKWL
-2055 NITQSDGADVTI
+2055 NITQSDGAAVTI

-2086 DRLADLTISKIDDD
+2086 DRLADLAISKIDDD

-2121 LYYNASNGSWGEQSN
+2121 LYYNAVNGSWGEQSN
-2136 ATTIKVTGGSGKL
+2136 ATTIKVNDGSGKL

-2158 VTGADSAPEF
+2158 VTGTDSAPEF

-2183 DTPVALSATA
+2183 DTKVTLSATA
-2193 DANVTIVNEAGIQ
+2193 SANVTIVNKAGIQ

-2234 YSVGENDK
+2234 YSVGEDGNP
-2242 LAYTIVETKTTGAN
+2242 AYTLVETQTTGAN

-2269 TKGEGYYIVETV
+2269 TKREGYYIVETS
-2281 TPETHVAGS
+2281 TPSTHVAGS
-2290 TQVYV
+2290 TQVYL
-2295 GSTKVE
+2295 GSNKVE
-2301 PTDVDGQDYFLVAVD
+2301 PTDVEGQDYFLVATD
-2316 ETVANVKAYNTP
+2316 ETVTDVKAYNMP

-2336 RDLMDPEALVEGAIF
+2336 RDLMDPNALVKGAIF
-2351 TVTDEKGDSWTVNPV
+2351 TVTDANGDGYTVRPE
-2366 SGTRKAQSGDP
+2366 SGTDTVSSGDLQL
-2377 ALTGYTLAS
+2377 AGYTYDDS
-2386 DSYVDGS
+2386 TGSYVDGN

-2408 GTYTV
+2408 GAYTV
-2413 TESKVPDKYLAT
+2413 TETGVPDEYLAT
-2425 TVLADGVKWETTKTV
+2425 TVLVDGVKWETTKTV
-2440 TVGEDGGVAVATFA
+2440 TVGEDGGIAVATFA
-2454 NVPNPAYLGLEMTKT
+2454 NVPNPAHLGLEMTKT

-2512 LAGSAAV
+2512 LAGSDAV

-2539 NPLFDGGETI
+2539 NPLFDGGKTI

-2556 FLVNGE
+2556 FLVNGN
-2562 WVATATPYTVATSP
+2562 WVETATPYTVTSSP

-2584 AQGFKIEYVNGGGGK
+2584 AQGFKIEYLNGGGGK

-2604 IPGEVTFTLHA
+2604 IPGNVTFTLHA
-2615 SQANDASVVPA
+2615 SQANDASVVPV

-2643 IGSTATTEAT
+2643 IGSTATTE

-2664 SSALTLPKAK
+2664 SSALTLPKAE
-2674 ITKDSKVTWNGEQ
+2674 ITKNSVVTWNGEQ
-2687 PSGIDASIAR
+2687 PSGIEDTIAR

-2707 LETTANG
+2707 LKTTENG
-2714 SDDEIAWGVT
+2714 SDDGTAWGVT
-2724 NPVIGDVI
+2724 DPVIGDVI
-2732 PDGLTIDLENSSW
+2732 PEGLTIDLENSGW
-2745 TSTGSLTSEAGIAV
+2745 VTTGDLTSEAGITV

-2773 QGETLTLTL
+2773 QGQTLTLTL
-2782 VCTVQD
+2782 ACTVQD

-2803 VYSPYKVAKHKDNP
+2803 VYSPYKVAKHTENK
-2817 NGVSFADEQG
+2817 NGVSFADDKG
-2827 NPAGIDVPSE
+2827 NPAGTTVPSE
-2837 LAQAEHGLCDDAT
+2837 LAQDELGLKAEKH

-2864 VTVGDKTAGSEGY
+2864 VTVGGETAGSERY
-2877 LEVQPD
+2877 LEVQP
-2883 GTINYTVEVVNNSAA
+2883 GGEIKYTVEVVNNSSSD
-2898 AIHHLWIADT
+2898 INHLWIADT
-2908 LPYDGDGHSA
+2908 LPHDGDGHSA
-2918 WGPTLTSNVTVK
+2918 WGPTLKTDVTVE

-2952 LDGTYSSLSTTH
+2952 LNGTYSSLSTTH

-3016 YDDRR
+3016 YDDRLV
-3021 PTQNESNNTLVTVM
+3021 TANESNNTLVTVM
-3035 PKPVDLGDTV
+3035 PEPVDLGDTV

-3050 ANGIQDDGDDLTPPD
+3050 ANGIQDDGEDLTPPN
-3065 VSLTLITYVEDS
+3065 VSLTLTTYVEDS
-3077 ATSETITVSGGEYL
+3077 ATSETITVSGGGYR

-3101 NTGAG
+3101 NSGAKYG
-3106 YSDGDIDYTT
+3106 SNGDIDYTS
-3116 LVGDGTRHTYRLS
+3116 LVGNGTRHTYRLS
-3129 ATAPTGYVI
+3129 ATAPEGYVI
-3138 TKQYQPGGSVL
+3138 TEQYDGGDVI
-3149 TVDDANNAARK
+3149 TVDDGGEKRGE
-3160 DDSNFNPTTGQTERF
+3160 DSNFDPTTGQTERF
-3175 YLKTGANDLT
+3175 YLKTGTDDLT
-3185 YDLGLVRTRNLTIE
+3185 YDLGLVRTRDLTIE

-3208 SNVSFDIYGP
+3208 ANVSFDIYGP
-3218 FYGNDFDVNS
+3218 FYGNDFNING
-3228 ANVEKRTITTGA
+3228 ANVEKRTISTGE

-3247 TSSKTNYLNAYA
+3247 TSSKANYLNAYA

-3264 ERLPEGSDYNTD
+3264 ERLPEGSHYTTGK
-3276 VFEVDPA
+3276 FEVAPG
-3283 EGTQVSTTTP
+3283 ENTGVTTLT
-3293 VAGLDAEAKYFI
+3293 VQGLETGAKYFV
-3305 LEPYK
+3305 LEPYA
-3310 GTNMTSAVQDKV
+3310 GGNMAGAVQDEVKV
-3322 EITNE
+3322 TNE
-3327 YVAEGMLTI
+3327 YVAEGKLTI
-3336 CGQKIVE
+3336 NGQKIVE

-3364 LTPAYDETTTSNE
+3364 LTPAYDKETTSKE
-3377 DGVFTFPQLTFDYDD
+3377 EGDFTFPQLTFDYDD

-3426 VNFTDTDG
+3426 VNFADTDG

-3443 ILDEEDNTLAT
+3443 ILDEEGNTLAT
-3454 VNDATGNCIVLP
+3454 VNDATGNCIVPL
-3466 QDASGKDLITFT
+3466 QDASGKNLITFT
-3478 NRFTSSLTLQKIVVG
+3478 NRLTGGLRLQKFVVG
-3493 DDDWDHKPFRFTLT
+3493 DDDWNHKSFRFTLT
-3507 LKDAEGNPL
+3507 LKDADGEPL
-3516 TGSPFE
+3516 TGKPFQ
-3522 QNDLAIS
+3522 QNNQAIDFVEES
-3529 ITETGE
+3529 
-3535 PGVYEILLKDK
+3535 PGVYTFHLKDK
-3546 QTLVLTGLPVGAT
+3546 EEVTLTGLPVDAT
-3559 YIVAEDSYAQAGF
+3559 YIVTEDSYAQAGF

-3580 TGTITWKDEP
+3580 TGTITWDEVP
-3590 KVVFT
+3590 RVEFT

-3603 TVAKETDGNGAEAED
+3603 TVAKETDGNGAETED

-3635 NYGVQFSNVPLEEG
+3635 NYGVQFENVALAEG
-3649 ENGYKATATFILKG
+3649 ETGYKATATFTLKG
-3663 GEQKVLTGIPA
+3663 GETKALTGIPA

-3694 PTNATGEIAHGGNPT
+3694 PTNATGEITHGGNPT

-3723 SKTVAGNDGD
+3723 SKTVDGNDFD
-3733 LNKAFTFTVTLTA
+3733 ANKAFDITVTLTA

-3759 ANGNINVAATPT
+3759 QSGSINVAATS
-3771 GAIWTETFS
+3771 ADASWSETFS
-3780 LKHGQSINFT
+3780 LKNGEAIEFT

-3803 DYAAAGYVK
+3803 DYAAEGYVK
-3812 TVSGAEEGSIKAEAT
+3812 TVSDTESGSIAADAT
-3827 ANVAYTNIRD
+3827 ATVAYTNTRD

-3889 TTEDGTLT
+3889 TTEGGTLM
-3897 VSGGTAEFK
+3897 VSGGTADFK
-3906 LKHGQTITIKGLPDG
+3906 LKHGQTITIKGIPDG

-3932 ADGYTVAKTGDEGAI
+3932 ADGYTVAKTGEEGNI

-3957 TNTRNV
+3957 TNTRKV
-3963 GSLTVTKETTGSGLE
+3963 GDLTVTKKTEGSGLE
-3978 EGYPNTHKTYKITV
+3978 EGYPNTHETYKITV

-4016 ATQDFELASDE
+4016 ATQNFELASDE

-4088 EKIVKGTGAQTE
+4088 EKIVEGTGADAE

-4129 TVAVDAFGK
+4129 TVAVDASGK
-4138 ATFTLKGGE
+4138 ATLNLKGGE

-4157 TTYEVTETV
+4157 TAYEVTETV
-4166 PTADGYTVDKTV
+4166 PTADGYTVAKTG
-4178 EKGNITNGTTAE
+4178 EKGTIANGQTAD

-4201 LTVTKKTAGNGLDE
+4201 LTVTKKTVGNGLDE
-4215 PSVRKEFD
+4215 PGVRKEFD
-4223 ITVTLEAP
+4223 ITVTLKAP

-4246 TDGTVTKGVWS
+4246 ADGTITEGVWS

-4262 KANES
+4262 ASDES

-4310 APTVEVTV
+4310 APTVDVTV

-4333 TGSGSSASD
+4333 TGTGSSAND
-4342 TFTFRLELENDTVNV
+4342 TFTFRLELENDTANV

-4367 VEQPALL
+4367 VEQPVLL
-4374 TVTGG
+4374 SVTGG
-4379 EAKIT
+4379 EAEIT

-4414 ETGEADENGYVL
+4414 VTDEADENGYVL
-4426 TTDNGLTGT
+4426 TTGNGLTGT
-4435 ITSTEDAYQASFT
+4435 IINTEDAYQASFT

-4460 VVAGNGEDAPNA
+4460 AVAGNGEDAPNA

-4495 GAPVQASNTITLKD
+4495 GAPVQASNTITLAD

-4522 AYEVTEADYAAN
+4522 TYEVTEADYAAN
-4534 GYEVTYDDYASGDIV
+4534 GYEVTFDDYASGDIV

-4570 LSIAKTVTGTGAETE
+4570 LSIAKAVTGSGAETE

-4591 LTLTNNAGVTVDNTY
+4591 LTLTNEAGVTVDNTY
-4606 ETSEGTLTVTG
+4606 KTNEGTLTVTG

-4660 GGEIIADQTAQAE
+4660 DGEIVAEQTAQAE

-4688 VAGNGEDAPNALTEF
+4688 VEGNGEDAPNALTEF

-4712 TGVELVGEWKQG
+4712 TGVDLVGEWKQG
-4724 EKSGKVASSNTFT
+4724 EASGKVASSNTFT

-4746 TGLPTGTSYTVA
+4746 TGLPTGTSYTIT

-4763 ANGYI
+4763 ANGYES
-4768 TDIDTSS
+4768 DIDPEE
-4775 GEITDGALRATVLNT
+4775 GEITDGALSATVTNT

-4797 VLKTVTGSG
+4797 VTKTVTGSG
-4806 AETDRE
+4806 AETEREFEFTLTLTNEAGVTVDNTYKTSEGTITITGGEATFTLKGGETLTIYGIPEGTDYTVAEEDYSANGYATTSTGEDGEIVAEQTAQAEFTNHRDVGSLKITKEVEGNGEDAPNALTEFEITVTLTAPTGVDLVGEWKQGEASGKVASSNTFTLTDGESVELTGLPTGTSYTITEADYAANGYESDIDPEEGEITDGALSATVTNTMNVGNLSVAKTVTGSGAETERE

-4823 GVTVDNTYETSEGE
+4823 GVKVDNTYETSEGE

-4844 ATFTLKGGESLSIYG
+4844 ATFTLKDGEMLTIYG

-4873 AEHGYLITSTSGEEG
+4873 AEYGYLITSTSGEEG
-4888 TIGTGMSSA
+4888 TIGTGTSSA
-4897 TFTNTRDIGELSIEK
+4897 SFTNTRDIGELTIEK
-4912 KVEGAIGETDKPF
+4912 TVRGAIGETDKPF

-4934 GNGIGVDGTYD
+4934 GNGIGVDGAYD

-4999 QTEQSGETGTIPA
+4999 QTAQSGETGTIPA

-5017 VATFTNTRNSG
+5017 VASFTNTRNAG
-5028 SLIVEKVLAGNASN
+5028 SLIVEKVLDGNAPIA
-5042 EDDSFEFTITLSRT
+5042 DDSFEFTITLSRT

-5071 TEAETVTFTGGK
+5071 DEAETVTFTGGK
-5083 ATVTLTGGE
+5083 ATVTLAGGE

-5108 EELPEY
+5108 EVLPEY
-5114 SDYDLIDASGDTG
+5114 SDYDLTDASGDTG
-5127 IIPIDESAQA
+5127 VIPIDENAQA

-5156 NAGETGRYFT
+5156 NAGETDRYFT

-5189 GANVTFTD
+5189 GENVIFTD

-5221 TVTEEEADT
+5221 SVTEEEADT
-5230 DGYVTTSSNA
+5230 EGYVTTSSNE

-5302 LNEANGWS
+5302 LSEANGWS

-5319 NADGTQIEYTVVEAY
+5319 NADGSQIEYTVVEAY

-5341 YQYTEAAIN
+5341 YQYTQAAIN